1 MRGASGSYDAGR
13 CAAAAKKED
22 KMAGDPAKA
31 SCSAGHDGGNPAH
44 VPVVLLSDP
53 ALFHA
58 FKSSGHSADELSDGS
73 RTSASP
79 GKPTA
84 AAYLAYSGGID
95 RGCFQDLRKGLQD
108 VRRAARSRAEPGET
122 GGMAAARLSGL
133 PACCHSDPAQA
144 EPLEALAYDGGSCAD
159 PACPSCRQA

>member
-1 MRGASGSYDAGR
+1 MCGASGSHDAGR
-13 CAAAAKKED
+13 RAAAAKKED

-73 RTSASP
+73 RTSASS
-79 GKPTA
+79 GKSIT
-84 AAYLAYSGGID
+84 AAYLAYSGGAD
-95 RGCFQDLRKGLQD
+95 RGCFQDLREGLQD
-108 VRRAARSRAEPGET
+108 
-122 GGMAAARLSGL
+122 M
-133 PACCHSDPAQA
+133 
-144 EPLEALAYDGGSCAD
+144 
-159 PACPSCRQA
+159 